1 MMRQSKSD
9 RIFDIT
15 NYAVLTILL
24 IIVAYPLYFVL
35 ISSISDI
42 VYINNGKVWLWP
54 KGTQFLAYQRVFQNE
69 MILTGYLNS
78 LFYAVSGT
86 LLSIFV
92 TMSAGYVLSRNGF
105 VGKKFVMILMT
116 ITMYFGGGLIP
127 YYFLIKS
134 LHMINTVWIMII
146 PAAVS
151 VYNIIV
157 ARTFIQSNIPDELYE
172 AAVMDGASHTFFL
185 FKIVYPLSK
194 SLIAVIALFV
204 AVGQWNSYFNALVF
218 ISDQKLYP
226 LQLILRDILVM
237 NQINFGDMVDPDSQ
251 RTQQQMAEALK
262 YALIVVA
269 SVPPLLMYPLLQKHF
284 VKGMMIGSLKG

>member
-1 MMRQSKSD
+1 MKHQTKSD
-9 RIFDIT
+9 MVFDII

-24 IIVAYPLYFVL
+24 IVVAYPLYFVL

-42 VYINNGKVWLWP
+42 VYINNGRVWLWP
-54 KGTQFLAYQRVFQNE
+54 KGTQILAYQRIFQND

-78 LFYAVSGT
+78 LFYAISGT
-86 LLSIFV
+86 LLNIFF
-92 TMSAGYVLSRNGF
+92 TMAAGYVLSRKGF
-105 VGKKFVMILMT
+105 VGKKLIILMMT

-127 YYFLIKS
+127 YYFLIRG
-134 LHMINTVWIMII
+134 LNMIDTVWIMII

-204 AVGQWNSYFNALVF
+204 AVGQWNSYFSALVF
-218 ISDQKLYP
+218 ISNQRLYP

-237 NQINFGDMVDPDSQ
+237 NQVNFNDMVDPDSQ
-251 RTQQQMAEALK
+251 RTMQQMAEALK

-284 VKGMMIGSLKG
+284 VKGVMIGSLKG